1 MARAPHRV
9 TDDMVDALI
18 QGGLLLCGTPEDV
31 CEQLEA
37 YSGIGIDQ
45 LCFGVPNNC
54 TYEETLEMIE
64 LVGKHVI
71 PEFDKTPDVIST
83 DVYRA
88 RAVPKFPTF
97 NDPPAAIETV
107 WTRP

>member
-1 MARAPHRV
+1 
-9 TDDMVDALI
+9 
-18 QGGLLLCGTPEDV
+18 
-31 CEQLEA
+31 
-37 YSGIGIDQ
+37 
-45 LCFGVPNNC
+45 
-54 TYEETLEMIE
+54 MIE
-64 LVGKHVI
+64 LFGKHVI

-107 WTRP
+107 WTRR